1 MTRYIPLRERT
12 RPYRIT
18 RGLAM
23 DDWIVWDR
31 RHCIGIDLP
40 GEIIIWD
47 CPTHAA
53 AAAAA
58 LDAHLR
64 EQALKEPTA

>member
-12 RPYRIT
+12 CPYRIT
-18 RGLAM
+18 RGFAL
-23 DDWIVWDR
+23 DGWIVWDR
-31 RHCIGIDLP
+31 RHLIGSDFP

-53 AAAAA
+53 AVVA